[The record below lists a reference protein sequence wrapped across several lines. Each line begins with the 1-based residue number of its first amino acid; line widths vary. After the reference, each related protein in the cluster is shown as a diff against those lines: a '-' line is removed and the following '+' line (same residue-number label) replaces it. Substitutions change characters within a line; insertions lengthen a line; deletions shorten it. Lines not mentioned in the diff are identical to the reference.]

1 MKIMPNYNNIYSAQ
15 KAPIQKQ
22 QNFTGEFNQK
32 SLKEFASSIVDMGK
46 NFGIRRGLYGKSYL
60 EDMNHPQYIAR
71 LQEIVTPGGRQPE
84 FKIFQ
89 ISSIPTEYLTG
100 AEFKNC
106 KYVVAS
112 IDPTEG
118 VGLAPVK
125 LGIRTF
131 DNSEYLVASCKQ
143 AALNTNPNIHLPN

>member
-1 MKIMPNYNNIYSAQ
+1 MRITPNYSNMCSVQ
-15 KAPIQKQ
+15 KTPAQKQ
-22 QNFTGEFNQK
+22 QNFTGQLSKK
-32 SLKEFASSIVDMGK
+32 SLEDFAHLITDMGK
-46 NFGIRRGLYGKSYL
+46 NIGISRGLYGKSYL
-60 EDMNHPQYIAR
+60 DDMCHPSYVAR

-89 ISSIPTEYLTG
+89 VSSIPAEYLTG

-106 KYVVAS
+106 KYVAAS
-112 IDPTEG
+112 IEPTEG

-131 DNSEYLVASCKQ
+131 DNSEELVASFKQ